1 LQEVRERQE
10 RERREF
16 IRKQQDAFRRAVE
29 ERQTVDKNTQYMQKS
44 KSGWVNEVKVEG
56 SRDIGENER
65 KIQELKKQ
73 MKINLDRL
81 KPK

>member
-1 LQEVRERQE
+1 M
-10 RERREF
+10 
-16 IRKQQDAFRRAVE
+16 
-29 ERQTVDKNTQYMQKS
+29 DKNSQYMQKS